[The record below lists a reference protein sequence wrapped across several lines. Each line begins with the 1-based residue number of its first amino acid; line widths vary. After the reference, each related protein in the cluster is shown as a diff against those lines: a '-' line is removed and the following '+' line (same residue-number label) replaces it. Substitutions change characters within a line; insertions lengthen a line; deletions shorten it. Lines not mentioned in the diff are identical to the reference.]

1 MLGQVAKLRSGDFD
15 ESLIQSILDNYK
27 LSEMRKLESNED
39 MAMSFVESFINGHN
53 WKDDALQ
60 MQRLEKIT
68 KQQIVDWANE
78 YLGANSYVAVY
89 KRIGEDKSAR
99 LPLLPSLRSRPTV
112 TTRASS

>member
-89 KRIGEDKSAR
+89 KRIGEDKDIKNI
-99 LPLLPSLRSRPTV
+99 
-112 TTRASS
+112 